1 MNAIAKLNTL
11 IKKEKQDKLVQIDK
25 DLLIKK
31 GVIRY

>member
-1 MNAIAKLNTL
+1 MNAIAILNTL
-11 IKKEKQDKLVQIDK
+11 IKKEKQDKPVQIDK